1 MKEVVLDIRRFTG
14 LLAPERMR
22 RAGVWILVA
31 IAVIVLASQTVYQVG
46 PDEAGVVTRFGRYVR
61 TSGPGL
67 RVMLPFVE
75 SVTKAPVQRQ
85 LRQQFGFRT
94 DVNGVRA
101 AGNFGA
107 ESTMLTGDLNVV
119 VVEWIVQYRIADAYT
134 YIFKVRDSDKLF
146 ADMTEAVM
154 REAVGDRTVT
164 EVVTV
169 GRTDIEA
176 AVQKEL
182 QAMADQYQLG
192 VTVTQVVLQ
201 DVNPPAAVKPSWDQ
215 VNQAQQQRD
224 KLINDARTDYN
235 RIIPLAR
242 GQAAQQLLSAEG
254 YALDRVNRASGDA
267 SRFDQ
272 QVAAYRTA
280 PDVTRRRLYLETMA
294 RVLPKVG
301 SKVILDKDAK
311 NIVPLLPLNQLTQAV
326 AGSAAATT
334 ATKAGGR

>member
-1 MKEVVLDIRRFTG
+1 MKEVVLDIRRFNR
-14 LLAPERMR
+14 LFAPDEMR
-22 RAGVWILVA
+22 RLGGRILAAV
-31 IAVIVLASQTVYQVG
+31 AVIVLLSQMFYQVG

-94 DVNGVRA
+94 DATGVRA
-101 AGNFGA
+101 AGSYGA

-119 VVEWIVQYRIADAYT
+119 VVEWIVQYRIADPYT
-134 YIFKVRDSDKLF
+134 YIFKVRGADKLF
-146 ADMTEAVM
+146 SDMTEAVM
-154 REAVGDRTVT
+154 QEAVGDRTVT

-182 QAMADQYQLG
+182 QQMVDQYQMGLQ
-192 VTVTQVVLQ
+192 VTQVVLQ
-201 DVNPPAAVKPSWDQ
+201 DVNPPPPVKPSWDQ

-235 RIIPLAR
+235 KVIPLAR
-242 GQAAQQLLSAEG
+242 GQAEQQVLSAEG
-254 YALDRVNRASGDA
+254 YALDRINRASGDA

-272 QVAAYRTA
+272 QVSAYRQA
-280 PDVTRRRLYLETMA
+280 PDVTRRRLYLETMS

-301 SKVILDKDAK
+301 TKVILDKDAK
-311 NIVPLLPLNQLTQAV
+311 NIVPLLPLNQLGALAAT
-326 AGSAAATT
+326 SAAPVN
-334 ATKAGGR
+334 KAGGR